1 MAHKSPFRTVGNFK
15 LSDFKILKLTF
26 TKGICKLM
34 MEVCKIM
41 IGYQPPIMNNV
52 FVLRDTHIRNL
63 QIISNE
69 KKLSKLWVQN
79 SIRHNISPLGK
90 RTCWIQSWEDQKS
103 RTCICWVCHICHQ
116 NIGYN
121 RNEAF
126 ILAVKTCKT
135 DKMFMKNISFN
146 QVS

>member
-34 MEVCKIM
+34 MEACKIM

-52 FVLRDTHIRNL
+52 FVLRDTHNIRNL

-79 SIRHNISPLGK
+79 ISDTTPLL
-90 RTCWIQSWEDQKS
+90 
-103 RTCICWVCHICHQ
+103 WVNVPAEYKVGRIKKAELAFV
-116 NIGYN
+116 GY
-121 RNEAF
+121 ATYAIK
-126 ILAVKTCKT
+126 ILGIT
-135 DKMFMKNISFN
+135 KMKLLF
-146 QVS
+146 